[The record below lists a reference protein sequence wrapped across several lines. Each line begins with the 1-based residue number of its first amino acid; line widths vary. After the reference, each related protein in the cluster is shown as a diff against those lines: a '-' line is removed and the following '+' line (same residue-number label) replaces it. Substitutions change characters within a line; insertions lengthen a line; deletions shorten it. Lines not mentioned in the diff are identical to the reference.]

1 MPDTCANAP
10 VLIRP
15 YLWTRSTR
23 VTVLLGIVVV
33 LSLADLYMTL
43 MHLTTIG
50 MLEANPLARWLMR
63 NFSPAAMIVWKL
75 LTVCIACSILASI
88 RTKRIGELAA
98 WLCVAVLIWLMARW
112 NIYAESLAS
121 LSAEQLQFVTES
133 DSPMWVGSP
142 AG

>member
-1 MPDTCANAP
+1 MPDTCAHVP
-10 VLIRP
+10 VLVRP

-75 LTVCIACSILASI
+75 VTLCIACSILASI

-98 WLCVAVLIWLMARW
+98 WLCVAVMIWLMARW
-112 NIYAESLAS
+112 GIYAESLAS
-121 LSAEQLQFVTES
+121 LSADELRLVTES